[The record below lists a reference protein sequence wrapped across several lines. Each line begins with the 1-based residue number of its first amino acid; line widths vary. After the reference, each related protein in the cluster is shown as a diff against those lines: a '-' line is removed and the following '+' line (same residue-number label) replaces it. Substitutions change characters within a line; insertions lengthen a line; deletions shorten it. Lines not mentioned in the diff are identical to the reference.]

1 MDCSLPGSSVHGD
14 SPGKNTGVGCHSLL
28 QRIFQ
33 TQGSNP
39 GLPHCKQSLYYLS
52 HKGSPSILEWVA
64 YPFTG
69 GSSQPRNWT
78 HVACI
83 WRGFFTIWVVFAYL
97 HFLGDSVVKKS
108 ACQYRQEE
116 PQETSVRSLGRENP
130 LKQGMAI
137 HPSIL
142 AWEIPWKEEPG
153 RLQSMGPQRV
163 GLNFTHTHLHITCAH
178 PPAYLTSSLDYL

>member
-78 HVACI
+78 HVTCI
-83 WRGFFTIWVVFAYL
+83 RRGFFTIWVVFAYL

-116 PQETSVRSLGRENP
+116 PQETSVQSLGRENP
-130 LKQGMAI
+130 LSREWLSTPVFLPGKSHGKR
-137 HPSIL
+137 SL
-142 AWEIPWKEEPG
+142 AVYNPWGHKE
-153 RLQSMGPQRV
+153 LDS
-163 GLNFTHTHLHITCAH
+163 THTHLHITCAH